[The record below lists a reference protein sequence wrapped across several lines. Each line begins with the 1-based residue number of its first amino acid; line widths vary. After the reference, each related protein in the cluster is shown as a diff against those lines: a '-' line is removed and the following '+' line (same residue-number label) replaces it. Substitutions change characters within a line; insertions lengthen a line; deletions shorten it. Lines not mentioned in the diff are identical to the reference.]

1 MGVFIIKRVFTL
13 NYKKKLVIVGI
24 IKNVDEKNVNNSN
37 SLVINNNVNLPIQEL
52 NESLIEGK
60 TYQAFTFDLDT
71 IDEDLLQDII
81 KLKEG
86 QEIKII
92 YRLD

>member
-13 NYKKKLVIVGI
+13 NYKKKLVIAGI
-24 IKNVDEKNVNNSN
+24 IKNVDEKSINNSN

-52 NESLIEGK
+52 NESLIEDK
-60 TYQAFTFDLDT
+60 TYQAFTFDLNT
-71 IDEDLLQDII
+71 IGEDLLQDII

-86 QEIKII
+86 QEFKII
-92 YRLD
+92 